1 MTINT
6 PPIPGS
12 AAEAREERKSGN
24 RRRGRAAQR
33 SGDQAEG
40 EVNRAC
46 DVYLRRGVAR
56 IEKRHPGAKF
66 GAGGKPYIV
75 GRDHCDREGWF
86 VGSGRGIIAEVK
98 TSNTARIP
106 LRRQNGKPTITPD
119 QWRRL
124 EAAHRDGLLAGVLCR
139 VTVQRQGRKVRR
151 WFWLRWP
158 AWVAA
163 EAEAKRERRGYV
175 PQDALEAHG
184 AECDTEA
191 MHGAPDFLRAALTVE
206 SAEAAA

>member
-1 MTINT
+1 MTTNP

-12 AAEAREERKSGN
+12 AAEAREERARGN

-33 SGDQAEG
+33 SGDQAEA

-56 IEKRHPGAKF
+56 IEKRDPGAGF
-66 GAGGKPYIV
+66 GANGRVYVK
-75 GRDHCDREGWF
+75 GRDHCDREGRII
-86 VGSGRGIIAEVK
+86 GSARQVIIEVK
-98 TSNTARIP
+98 TSNTARVP
-106 LRRQNGKPTITPD
+106 LRRQDGKPTVTPD
-119 QWRRL
+119 QRRRL
-124 EAAHRDGLLAGVLCR
+124 DAAHREGALAGVLCR

-163 EAEAKRERRGYV
+163 EAEAKRVRRGYV

-206 SAEAAA
+206 TEAAA